1 MTTDKIVDKI
11 WSEHDHNKDDN
22 FLYSDGWADACNR
35 FYQELQGKSI
45 IEWHKPSEELPDFYE
60 EAVVY
65 HNYYTD
71 EGKKHSITGV
81 YLACKNGDG
90 EMFFGSPWGDEVYLK
105 DVIAWC
111 YLPKYRGDNNER

>member
-1 MTTDKIVDKI
+1 MTTNKIVDKI
-11 WSEHDHNKDDN
+11 WSEHDHDKDDN
-22 FLYSDGWADACNR
+22 FLYSDGWADAFNR

-71 EGKKHSITGV
+71 EGRKHSITGV
-81 YLACKNGDG
+81 YLACKSGDG
-90 EMFFGSPWGDEVYLK
+90 EMFLVVLGGMKYILK
-105 DVIAWC
+105 M
-111 YLPKYRGDNNER
+111 L